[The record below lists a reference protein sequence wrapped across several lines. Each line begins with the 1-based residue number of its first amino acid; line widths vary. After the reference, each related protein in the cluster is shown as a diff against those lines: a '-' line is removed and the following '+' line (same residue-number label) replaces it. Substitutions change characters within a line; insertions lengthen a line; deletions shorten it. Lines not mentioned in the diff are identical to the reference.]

1 MIAELVGLEVVVDL
15 RHGFVC
21 IGTLSAADSTVL
33 ALADADFHDLS
44 DTQTSRENY
53 IVDSKRTGIKAN
65 RKRTLLLLAE
75 VIAIT
80 RFADVIDE

>member
-15 RHGFVC
+15 RGFVC
-21 IGTLSAADSTVL
+21 IGTLSAVDADCL

-65 RKRTLLLLAE
+65 RKRVVLMRAE
-75 VIAIT
+75 VVAIT
-80 RFADVIDE
+80 RFGDVIDE

>member
-15 RHGFVC
+15 RNGFVC
-21 IGTLSAADSTVL
+21 LGTLSAADPRFL
-33 ALADADFHDLS
+33 ELADADFHDLS

-65 RKRTLLLLAE
+65 RKRVVLMLAE
-75 VIAIT
+75 IVAIT
-80 RFADVIDE
+80 RFDDVIDE